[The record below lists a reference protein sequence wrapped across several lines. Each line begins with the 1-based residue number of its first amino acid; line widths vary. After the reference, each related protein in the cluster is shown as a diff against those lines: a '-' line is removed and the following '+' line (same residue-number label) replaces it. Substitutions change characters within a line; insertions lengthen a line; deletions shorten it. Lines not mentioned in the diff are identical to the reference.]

1 MLAGVAEGV
10 RERKETGRGAD
21 YLCVCAPPRVFAR
34 ARLFRCARALR
45 RLLVREP
52 DGGVGGCC
60 FSVDCLVAA
69 CDGEAVVCGAP
80 AVDAGV

>member
-1 MLAGVAEGV
+1 MGRAE
-10 RERKETGRGAD
+10 ERGGARAT
-21 YLCVCAPPRVFAR
+21 YAPMCPSPRVSPCP
-34 ARLFRCARALR
+34 LG

-52 DGGVGGCC
+52 DCGVGGCG
-60 FSVDCLVAA
+60 FAVDRLVAV